1 MNALLSRPV
10 LEHAVSMCLSA
21 TSSNSGRKK
30 SCNRLSTGFFAECR
44 SFLPVRV
51 TDQRADQQV
60 MHFPKLVSVFG
71 GRTFNSY
78 WSESGCTSKVTRTQ
92 ARLPSNSKRACLG
105 EGRSETT
112 VVNAASVP
120 TACELTGGR
129 SNRRRRFGLL
139 LDQGRHI
146 FRELSQSRE
155 GRAEAVLQS
164 SRRWLKLSIQPIEGF

>member
-78 WSESGCTSKVTRTQ
+78 WSESGCTSKVTRSPG
-92 ARLPSNSKRACLG
+92 PSPKQFQ
-105 EGRSETT
+105 T
-112 VVNAASVP
+112 
-120 TACELTGGR
+120 
-129 SNRRRRFGLL
+129 GLL
-139 LDQGRHI
+139 GRGPE
-146 FRELSQSRE
+146 RDDGCE
-155 GRAEAVLQS
+155 
-164 SRRWLKLSIQPIEGF
+164 RRLGAHGL